1 MRIFYADSICGYDQ
15 LPILGA
21 AVDEVDPEAMRRY
34 RFLRR
39 QVNPAAEELLY
50 NDQELL
56 EALGCVCADNRR
68 QLNLAGVLL
77 FGSYKLQRRTIPATR
92 IDYIR
97 VTGNQW
103 VEEPEASF
111 HSIDMLGPLMLTLY
125 RLVDAVNADLP
136 KGFLL
141 REGELQADSTGLPI
155 RVLREA
161 IVNAMMHRSYRE
173 SRPTQIIRYDN
184 RIEIIN
190 AGFSLKEMDEL
201 GTPGSKIRNEVLSS
215 IFHDLNL
222 AETKGTGIKR
232 MRELMSKA
240 HLAQPTFESSRE
252 KNEFTIRLLLHHFL
266 GKEDLEW
273 LMKFRDKKLNDTQ
286 KTALIFVRE
295 LGAIDNATFR
305 QIGYSDTL
313 KASKALRDMRDMD
326 LLIGK
331 GRGSASYY
339 VPGPMFPGQT
349 EIPHA
354 SGEIPQDEVER
365 PHGEAE
371 RPHGEAERPHALTSK
386 IPQGKAERPHGE
398 VERPHAENDELPQV
412 TIEDFPLELQ
422 RELEA
427 LGGYRPLENLKLL
440 ILKLCAYRPL
450 SRQILAILLKRNE
463 SYLKKRVI
471 RPLLETHKLRYLIPE
486 MVKHPRQA
494 YVTNLSS
501 EEPEQES

>member
-1 MRIFYADSICGYDQ
+1 M
-15 LPILGA
+15 
-21 AVDEVDPEAMRRY
+21 E
-34 RFLRR
+34 
-39 QVNPAAEELLY
+39 
-50 NDQELL
+50 
-56 EALGCVCADNRR
+56 
-68 QLNLAGVLL
+68 
-77 FGSYKLQRRTIPATR
+77 TI
-92 IDYIR
+92 
-97 VTGNQW
+97 
-103 VEEPEASF
+103 
-111 HSIDMLGPLMLTLY
+111 
-125 RLVDAVNADLP
+125 
-136 KGFLL
+136 
-141 REGELQADSTGLPI
+141 
-155 RVLREA
+155 
-161 IVNAMMHRSYRE
+161 
-173 SRPTQIIRYDN
+173 
-184 RIEIIN
+184 
-190 AGFSLKEMDEL
+190 
-201 GTPGSKIRNEVLSS
+201 
-215 IFHDLNL
+215 
-222 AETKGTGIKR
+222 
-232 MRELMSKA
+232 
-240 HLAQPTFESSRE
+240 
-252 KNEFTIRLLLHHFL
+252 
-266 GKEDLEW
+266 
-273 LMKFRDKKLNDTQ
+273 
-286 KTALIFVRE
+286 
-295 LGAIDNATFR
+295 FR

-313 KASKALRDMRDMD
+313 KASKALRDLRDMD

-354 SGEIPQDEVER
+354 SGEIPQDEAER

-398 VERPHAENDELPQV
+398 VERPHAENDALPQV

-427 LGGYRPLENLKLL
+427 LGGYCPLENLKLL

>member
-1 MRIFYADSICGYDQ
+1 M
-15 LPILGA
+15 
-21 AVDEVDPEAMRRY
+21 E
-34 RFLRR
+34 
-39 QVNPAAEELLY
+39 
-50 NDQELL
+50 
-56 EALGCVCADNRR
+56 
-68 QLNLAGVLL
+68 
-77 FGSYKLQRRTIPATR
+77 TI
-92 IDYIR
+92 
-97 VTGNQW
+97 
-103 VEEPEASF
+103 
-111 HSIDMLGPLMLTLY
+111 
-125 RLVDAVNADLP
+125 
-136 KGFLL
+136 
-141 REGELQADSTGLPI
+141 
-155 RVLREA
+155 
-161 IVNAMMHRSYRE
+161 
-173 SRPTQIIRYDN
+173 
-184 RIEIIN
+184 
-190 AGFSLKEMDEL
+190 
-201 GTPGSKIRNEVLSS
+201 
-215 IFHDLNL
+215 
-222 AETKGTGIKR
+222 
-232 MRELMSKA
+232 
-240 HLAQPTFESSRE
+240 
-252 KNEFTIRLLLHHFL
+252 
-266 GKEDLEW
+266 
-273 LMKFRDKKLNDTQ
+273 
-286 KTALIFVRE
+286 
-295 LGAIDNATFR
+295 FR

-371 RPHGEAERPHALTSK
+371 RPHALTSK
-386 IPQGKAERPHGE
+386 IPQGKVERPHGE

-427 LGGYRPLENLKLL
+427 LEGHCPLENLKLL

>member
-1 MRIFYADSICGYDQ
+1 M
-15 LPILGA
+15 
-21 AVDEVDPEAMRRY
+21 E
-34 RFLRR
+34 
-39 QVNPAAEELLY
+39 
-50 NDQELL
+50 
-56 EALGCVCADNRR
+56 
-68 QLNLAGVLL
+68 
-77 FGSYKLQRRTIPATR
+77 TI
-92 IDYIR
+92 
-97 VTGNQW
+97 
-103 VEEPEASF
+103 
-111 HSIDMLGPLMLTLY
+111 
-125 RLVDAVNADLP
+125 
-136 KGFLL
+136 
-141 REGELQADSTGLPI
+141 
-155 RVLREA
+155 
-161 IVNAMMHRSYRE
+161 
-173 SRPTQIIRYDN
+173 
-184 RIEIIN
+184 
-190 AGFSLKEMDEL
+190 
-201 GTPGSKIRNEVLSS
+201 
-215 IFHDLNL
+215 
-222 AETKGTGIKR
+222 
-232 MRELMSKA
+232 
-240 HLAQPTFESSRE
+240 
-252 KNEFTIRLLLHHFL
+252 
-266 GKEDLEW
+266 
-273 LMKFRDKKLNDTQ
+273 
-286 KTALIFVRE
+286 
-295 LGAIDNATFR
+295 FR
-305 QIGYSDTL
+305 QIDYSDTL

-371 RPHGEAERPHALTSK
+371 RPHALTSK
-386 IPQGKAERPHGE
+386 IPQGKAERSHGE

-427 LGGYRPLENLKLL
+427 LGGHCPLENLKLL

>member
-1 MRIFYADSICGYDQ
+1 M
-15 LPILGA
+15 
-21 AVDEVDPEAMRRY
+21 E
-34 RFLRR
+34 
-39 QVNPAAEELLY
+39 
-50 NDQELL
+50 
-56 EALGCVCADNRR
+56 
-68 QLNLAGVLL
+68 
-77 FGSYKLQRRTIPATR
+77 TI
-92 IDYIR
+92 
-97 VTGNQW
+97 
-103 VEEPEASF
+103 
-111 HSIDMLGPLMLTLY
+111 
-125 RLVDAVNADLP
+125 
-136 KGFLL
+136 
-141 REGELQADSTGLPI
+141 
-155 RVLREA
+155 
-161 IVNAMMHRSYRE
+161 
-173 SRPTQIIRYDN
+173 
-184 RIEIIN
+184 
-190 AGFSLKEMDEL
+190 
-201 GTPGSKIRNEVLSS
+201 
-215 IFHDLNL
+215 
-222 AETKGTGIKR
+222 
-232 MRELMSKA
+232 
-240 HLAQPTFESSRE
+240 
-252 KNEFTIRLLLHHFL
+252 
-266 GKEDLEW
+266 
-273 LMKFRDKKLNDTQ
+273 
-286 KTALIFVRE
+286 
-295 LGAIDNATFR
+295 FR

-427 LGGYRPLENLKLL
+427 LGGHCPLENLKLL

>member
-1 MRIFYADSICGYDQ
+1 M
-15 LPILGA
+15 
-21 AVDEVDPEAMRRY
+21 E
-34 RFLRR
+34 
-39 QVNPAAEELLY
+39 
-50 NDQELL
+50 
-56 EALGCVCADNRR
+56 
-68 QLNLAGVLL
+68 
-77 FGSYKLQRRTIPATR
+77 TI
-92 IDYIR
+92 
-97 VTGNQW
+97 
-103 VEEPEASF
+103 
-111 HSIDMLGPLMLTLY
+111 
-125 RLVDAVNADLP
+125 
-136 KGFLL
+136 
-141 REGELQADSTGLPI
+141 
-155 RVLREA
+155 
-161 IVNAMMHRSYRE
+161 
-173 SRPTQIIRYDN
+173 
-184 RIEIIN
+184 
-190 AGFSLKEMDEL
+190 
-201 GTPGSKIRNEVLSS
+201 
-215 IFHDLNL
+215 
-222 AETKGTGIKR
+222 
-232 MRELMSKA
+232 
-240 HLAQPTFESSRE
+240 
-252 KNEFTIRLLLHHFL
+252 
-266 GKEDLEW
+266 
-273 LMKFRDKKLNDTQ
+273 
-286 KTALIFVRE
+286 
-295 LGAIDNATFR
+295 FR

-371 RPHGEAERPHALTSK
+371 RPHGEAERPHGEAER
-386 IPQGKAERPHGE
+386 PQDEAERPHGE

-427 LGGYRPLENLKLL
+427 LGGHCPLENLKLL

>member
-1 MRIFYADSICGYDQ
+1 M
-15 LPILGA
+15 
-21 AVDEVDPEAMRRY
+21 E
-34 RFLRR
+34 
-39 QVNPAAEELLY
+39 
-50 NDQELL
+50 
-56 EALGCVCADNRR
+56 
-68 QLNLAGVLL
+68 
-77 FGSYKLQRRTIPATR
+77 TI
-92 IDYIR
+92 
-97 VTGNQW
+97 
-103 VEEPEASF
+103 
-111 HSIDMLGPLMLTLY
+111 
-125 RLVDAVNADLP
+125 
-136 KGFLL
+136 
-141 REGELQADSTGLPI
+141 
-155 RVLREA
+155 
-161 IVNAMMHRSYRE
+161 
-173 SRPTQIIRYDN
+173 
-184 RIEIIN
+184 
-190 AGFSLKEMDEL
+190 
-201 GTPGSKIRNEVLSS
+201 
-215 IFHDLNL
+215 
-222 AETKGTGIKR
+222 
-232 MRELMSKA
+232 
-240 HLAQPTFESSRE
+240 
-252 KNEFTIRLLLHHFL
+252 
-266 GKEDLEW
+266 
-273 LMKFRDKKLNDTQ
+273 
-286 KTALIFVRE
+286 
-295 LGAIDNATFR
+295 FR

-371 RPHGEAERPHALTSK
+371 RPHGE
-386 IPQGKAERPHGE
+386 

-412 TIEDFPLELQ
+412 TIEDVPLELQ

-427 LGGYRPLENLKLL
+427 LGGYCPLENLKLL

>member
-1 MRIFYADSICGYDQ
+1 M
-15 LPILGA
+15 
-21 AVDEVDPEAMRRY
+21 E
-34 RFLRR
+34 
-39 QVNPAAEELLY
+39 
-50 NDQELL
+50 
-56 EALGCVCADNRR
+56 
-68 QLNLAGVLL
+68 
-77 FGSYKLQRRTIPATR
+77 TI
-92 IDYIR
+92 
-97 VTGNQW
+97 
-103 VEEPEASF
+103 
-111 HSIDMLGPLMLTLY
+111 
-125 RLVDAVNADLP
+125 
-136 KGFLL
+136 
-141 REGELQADSTGLPI
+141 
-155 RVLREA
+155 
-161 IVNAMMHRSYRE
+161 
-173 SRPTQIIRYDN
+173 
-184 RIEIIN
+184 
-190 AGFSLKEMDEL
+190 
-201 GTPGSKIRNEVLSS
+201 
-215 IFHDLNL
+215 
-222 AETKGTGIKR
+222 
-232 MRELMSKA
+232 
-240 HLAQPTFESSRE
+240 
-252 KNEFTIRLLLHHFL
+252 
-266 GKEDLEW
+266 
-273 LMKFRDKKLNDTQ
+273 
-286 KTALIFVRE
+286 
-295 LGAIDNATFR
+295 FR

-371 RPHGEAERPHALTSK
+371 RPHALTSK
-386 IPQGKAERPHGE
+386 IPQDKAERPHGE

-427 LGGYRPLENLKLL
+427 LGGHCPLENLKLL

>member
-1 MRIFYADSICGYDQ
+1 M
-15 LPILGA
+15 
-21 AVDEVDPEAMRRY
+21 E
-34 RFLRR
+34 
-39 QVNPAAEELLY
+39 
-50 NDQELL
+50 
-56 EALGCVCADNRR
+56 
-68 QLNLAGVLL
+68 
-77 FGSYKLQRRTIPATR
+77 TI
-92 IDYIR
+92 
-97 VTGNQW
+97 
-103 VEEPEASF
+103 
-111 HSIDMLGPLMLTLY
+111 
-125 RLVDAVNADLP
+125 
-136 KGFLL
+136 
-141 REGELQADSTGLPI
+141 
-155 RVLREA
+155 
-161 IVNAMMHRSYRE
+161 
-173 SRPTQIIRYDN
+173 
-184 RIEIIN
+184 
-190 AGFSLKEMDEL
+190 
-201 GTPGSKIRNEVLSS
+201 
-215 IFHDLNL
+215 
-222 AETKGTGIKR
+222 
-232 MRELMSKA
+232 
-240 HLAQPTFESSRE
+240 
-252 KNEFTIRLLLHHFL
+252 
-266 GKEDLEW
+266 
-273 LMKFRDKKLNDTQ
+273 
-286 KTALIFVRE
+286 
-295 LGAIDNATFR
+295 FR

-365 PHGEAE
+365 PH
-371 RPHGEAERPHALTSK
+371 ALTSK

-427 LGGYRPLENLKLL
+427 LGGHCPLENLKLL

>member
-1 MRIFYADSICGYDQ
+1 M
-15 LPILGA
+15 
-21 AVDEVDPEAMRRY
+21 E
-34 RFLRR
+34 
-39 QVNPAAEELLY
+39 
-50 NDQELL
+50 
-56 EALGCVCADNRR
+56 
-68 QLNLAGVLL
+68 
-77 FGSYKLQRRTIPATR
+77 TI
-92 IDYIR
+92 
-97 VTGNQW
+97 
-103 VEEPEASF
+103 
-111 HSIDMLGPLMLTLY
+111 
-125 RLVDAVNADLP
+125 
-136 KGFLL
+136 
-141 REGELQADSTGLPI
+141 
-155 RVLREA
+155 
-161 IVNAMMHRSYRE
+161 
-173 SRPTQIIRYDN
+173 
-184 RIEIIN
+184 
-190 AGFSLKEMDEL
+190 
-201 GTPGSKIRNEVLSS
+201 
-215 IFHDLNL
+215 
-222 AETKGTGIKR
+222 
-232 MRELMSKA
+232 
-240 HLAQPTFESSRE
+240 
-252 KNEFTIRLLLHHFL
+252 
-266 GKEDLEW
+266 
-273 LMKFRDKKLNDTQ
+273 
-286 KTALIFVRE
+286 
-295 LGAIDNATFR
+295 FR

-371 RPHGEAERPHALTSK
+371 RPHALTSK

-398 VERPHAENDELPQV
+398 VERPHAENDALPQV

-427 LGGYRPLENLKLL
+427 LGGHCPLENLKLL

>member
-1 MRIFYADSICGYDQ
+1 M
-15 LPILGA
+15 
-21 AVDEVDPEAMRRY
+21 E
-34 RFLRR
+34 
-39 QVNPAAEELLY
+39 
-50 NDQELL
+50 
-56 EALGCVCADNRR
+56 
-68 QLNLAGVLL
+68 
-77 FGSYKLQRRTIPATR
+77 TI
-92 IDYIR
+92 
-97 VTGNQW
+97 
-103 VEEPEASF
+103 
-111 HSIDMLGPLMLTLY
+111 
-125 RLVDAVNADLP
+125 
-136 KGFLL
+136 
-141 REGELQADSTGLPI
+141 
-155 RVLREA
+155 
-161 IVNAMMHRSYRE
+161 
-173 SRPTQIIRYDN
+173 
-184 RIEIIN
+184 
-190 AGFSLKEMDEL
+190 
-201 GTPGSKIRNEVLSS
+201 
-215 IFHDLNL
+215 
-222 AETKGTGIKR
+222 
-232 MRELMSKA
+232 
-240 HLAQPTFESSRE
+240 
-252 KNEFTIRLLLHHFL
+252 
-266 GKEDLEW
+266 
-273 LMKFRDKKLNDTQ
+273 
-286 KTALIFVRE
+286 
-295 LGAIDNATFR
+295 FR

-365 PHGEAE
+365 PHSEAE
-371 RPHGEAERPHALTSK
+371 RPQDEAERPHALTSK

-427 LGGYRPLENLKLL
+427 LGGHCPLENLKLL

>member
-1 MRIFYADSICGYDQ
+1 M
-15 LPILGA
+15 
-21 AVDEVDPEAMRRY
+21 E
-34 RFLRR
+34 
-39 QVNPAAEELLY
+39 
-50 NDQELL
+50 
-56 EALGCVCADNRR
+56 
-68 QLNLAGVLL
+68 
-77 FGSYKLQRRTIPATR
+77 TI
-92 IDYIR
+92 
-97 VTGNQW
+97 
-103 VEEPEASF
+103 
-111 HSIDMLGPLMLTLY
+111 
-125 RLVDAVNADLP
+125 
-136 KGFLL
+136 
-141 REGELQADSTGLPI
+141 
-155 RVLREA
+155 
-161 IVNAMMHRSYRE
+161 
-173 SRPTQIIRYDN
+173 
-184 RIEIIN
+184 
-190 AGFSLKEMDEL
+190 
-201 GTPGSKIRNEVLSS
+201 
-215 IFHDLNL
+215 
-222 AETKGTGIKR
+222 
-232 MRELMSKA
+232 
-240 HLAQPTFESSRE
+240 
-252 KNEFTIRLLLHHFL
+252 
-266 GKEDLEW
+266 
-273 LMKFRDKKLNDTQ
+273 
-286 KTALIFVRE
+286 
-295 LGAIDNATFR
+295 FR

-313 KASKALRDMRDMD
+313 KASKALRDLRDMD

-354 SGEIPQDEVER
+354 SGEIPQDEAERPHGEAERPHGEAERPQDEAERPQDEAER

-427 LGGYRPLENLKLL
+427 LGGHCPLENLKLL

>member
-1 MRIFYADSICGYDQ
+1 M
-15 LPILGA
+15 
-21 AVDEVDPEAMRRY
+21 E
-34 RFLRR
+34 
-39 QVNPAAEELLY
+39 
-50 NDQELL
+50 
-56 EALGCVCADNRR
+56 
-68 QLNLAGVLL
+68 
-77 FGSYKLQRRTIPATR
+77 TI
-92 IDYIR
+92 
-97 VTGNQW
+97 
-103 VEEPEASF
+103 
-111 HSIDMLGPLMLTLY
+111 
-125 RLVDAVNADLP
+125 
-136 KGFLL
+136 
-141 REGELQADSTGLPI
+141 
-155 RVLREA
+155 
-161 IVNAMMHRSYRE
+161 
-173 SRPTQIIRYDN
+173 
-184 RIEIIN
+184 
-190 AGFSLKEMDEL
+190 
-201 GTPGSKIRNEVLSS
+201 
-215 IFHDLNL
+215 
-222 AETKGTGIKR
+222 
-232 MRELMSKA
+232 
-240 HLAQPTFESSRE
+240 
-252 KNEFTIRLLLHHFL
+252 
-266 GKEDLEW
+266 
-273 LMKFRDKKLNDTQ
+273 
-286 KTALIFVRE
+286 
-295 LGAIDNATFR
+295 FR

-371 RPHGEAERPHALTSK
+371 RPHALTSK
-386 IPQGKAERPHGE
+386 IPQGKAERPHDE

-427 LGGYRPLENLKLL
+427 LGGHCPLENLKLL

>member
-1 MRIFYADSICGYDQ
+1 M
-15 LPILGA
+15 
-21 AVDEVDPEAMRRY
+21 E
-34 RFLRR
+34 
-39 QVNPAAEELLY
+39 
-50 NDQELL
+50 
-56 EALGCVCADNRR
+56 
-68 QLNLAGVLL
+68 
-77 FGSYKLQRRTIPATR
+77 TI
-92 IDYIR
+92 
-97 VTGNQW
+97 
-103 VEEPEASF
+103 
-111 HSIDMLGPLMLTLY
+111 
-125 RLVDAVNADLP
+125 
-136 KGFLL
+136 
-141 REGELQADSTGLPI
+141 
-155 RVLREA
+155 
-161 IVNAMMHRSYRE
+161 
-173 SRPTQIIRYDN
+173 
-184 RIEIIN
+184 
-190 AGFSLKEMDEL
+190 
-201 GTPGSKIRNEVLSS
+201 
-215 IFHDLNL
+215 
-222 AETKGTGIKR
+222 
-232 MRELMSKA
+232 
-240 HLAQPTFESSRE
+240 
-252 KNEFTIRLLLHHFL
+252 
-266 GKEDLEW
+266 
-273 LMKFRDKKLNDTQ
+273 
-286 KTALIFVRE
+286 
-295 LGAIDNATFR
+295 FR

-313 KASKALRDMRDMD
+313 KASKALRDLRDMD

-354 SGEIPQDEVER
+354 SGEIPQDEAER

-427 LGGYRPLENLKLL
+427 LGGHCPLENLKLL

>member
-1 MRIFYADSICGYDQ
+1 M
-15 LPILGA
+15 
-21 AVDEVDPEAMRRY
+21 E
-34 RFLRR
+34 
-39 QVNPAAEELLY
+39 
-50 NDQELL
+50 
-56 EALGCVCADNRR
+56 
-68 QLNLAGVLL
+68 
-77 FGSYKLQRRTIPATR
+77 TI
-92 IDYIR
+92 
-97 VTGNQW
+97 
-103 VEEPEASF
+103 
-111 HSIDMLGPLMLTLY
+111 
-125 RLVDAVNADLP
+125 
-136 KGFLL
+136 
-141 REGELQADSTGLPI
+141 
-155 RVLREA
+155 
-161 IVNAMMHRSYRE
+161 
-173 SRPTQIIRYDN
+173 
-184 RIEIIN
+184 
-190 AGFSLKEMDEL
+190 
-201 GTPGSKIRNEVLSS
+201 
-215 IFHDLNL
+215 
-222 AETKGTGIKR
+222 
-232 MRELMSKA
+232 
-240 HLAQPTFESSRE
+240 
-252 KNEFTIRLLLHHFL
+252 
-266 GKEDLEW
+266 
-273 LMKFRDKKLNDTQ
+273 
-286 KTALIFVRE
+286 
-295 LGAIDNATFR
+295 FR

-371 RPHGEAERPHALTSK
+371 RPQDE
-386 IPQGKAERPHGE
+386 AERPHGE

-427 LGGYRPLENLKLL
+427 LGGHCPLENLKLL

>member
-1 MRIFYADSICGYDQ
+1 M
-15 LPILGA
+15 
-21 AVDEVDPEAMRRY
+21 E
-34 RFLRR
+34 
-39 QVNPAAEELLY
+39 
-50 NDQELL
+50 
-56 EALGCVCADNRR
+56 
-68 QLNLAGVLL
+68 
-77 FGSYKLQRRTIPATR
+77 TI
-92 IDYIR
+92 
-97 VTGNQW
+97 
-103 VEEPEASF
+103 
-111 HSIDMLGPLMLTLY
+111 
-125 RLVDAVNADLP
+125 
-136 KGFLL
+136 
-141 REGELQADSTGLPI
+141 
-155 RVLREA
+155 
-161 IVNAMMHRSYRE
+161 
-173 SRPTQIIRYDN
+173 
-184 RIEIIN
+184 
-190 AGFSLKEMDEL
+190 
-201 GTPGSKIRNEVLSS
+201 
-215 IFHDLNL
+215 
-222 AETKGTGIKR
+222 
-232 MRELMSKA
+232 
-240 HLAQPTFESSRE
+240 
-252 KNEFTIRLLLHHFL
+252 
-266 GKEDLEW
+266 
-273 LMKFRDKKLNDTQ
+273 
-286 KTALIFVRE
+286 
-295 LGAIDNATFR
+295 FR

-371 RPHGEAERPHALTSK
+371 RPHALTSK

-427 LGGYRPLENLKLL
+427 LGGHCPLENLKLL